1 MVRGRAPSAA
11 APARRAAGLAGLV
24 TGQTDENSHAN
35 SNRQR
40 DQRTMFDLI
49 DEAAQGLITELRR
62 IAADLRY
69 LIAYGVGAAA
79 QSLGYAT

>member
-1 MVRGRAPSAA
+1 
-11 APARRAAGLAGLV
+11 
-24 TGQTDENSHAN
+24 
-35 SNRQR
+35 
-40 DQRTMFDLI
+40 MFDLI

-62 IAADLRY
+62 IAADLCY